1 MRVLMVVKSGV
12 TDDARVRREAV
23 ALVEAGHHVTVV
35 GDRPGPDHALPGVDV
50 RFCRKPSTRS
60 SWSDVTAIRRL
71 VRWLLLPNHRRRDN
85 RLFVEAAARLC
96 SGITA
101 DVGHAHDLR
110 TCGDD
115 IGTSPAFSYL
125 RRPRVLDRRSVG
137 RLEWFG
143 RRFDGRRERRLGR
156 SASVVVT
163 VSDELAT
170 WLRSNRG
177 FSDVRVVRN
186 TASSGRGRPA
196 APSVA
201 HYGGRI
207 DEERDLLT
215 AAAGVAL
222 VDGVELMV
230 RGGGD
235 QASIEAL
242 CDAGVDVLPPISPEK
257 LVDELRDAGIG
268 LVTLSGGSMNHEVAL
283 PNKLFL
289 AVQAGVP
296 VVAADLPALRRVV
309 TEHGLGELYTPGDAD
324 SFAGALRS
332 VVERHE
338 VCDRVAASQAV
349 LSWQHDAP
357 FSLQCMRSSRL
368 RDRSS
373 RARRDRQ
380 RRPR

>member
-71 VRWLLLPNHRRRDN
+71 VRWLLLPSHRRRDN

-101 DVGHAHDLR
+101 DVGHAHDLV
-110 TCGDD
+110 GLVAM
-115 IGTSPAFSYL
+115 TSALHQPS
-125 RRPRVLDRRSVG
+125 VLVYDAHECWTGRRSVG
-137 RLEWFG
+137 RPEWFG

-338 VCDRVAASQAV
+338 EYCDRVAASQAV
-349 LSWQHDAP
+349 LSWQHDAQVLVAMYEELAT
-357 FSLQCMRSSRL
+357 S
-368 RDRSS
+368 
-373 RARRDRQ
+373 
-380 RRPR
+380 